1 MLIYMLEDDQVIRDL
16 VLYALRQQTDL
27 EAQGFERPS
36 AFYAAVRSRVP
47 DLILLDVMLPEE
59 DGLTVLKNLRL
70 RRETKLTPV
79 IILSAKGTGYDKICG
94 LDGGADDYIPKPF
107 EIMELL
113 SRVKAWE
120 RRLSLTAQEASG
132 EEQPREYRIGGLTVS
147 PVYHTVTADGEEV
160 RLTMKEYEIL
170 CYLLAHQDQ
179 VCTREQIFGR
189 LWGYGSERE
198 NRTLDVHIRTLRVKL
213 GEYGNLI
220 ETIRGVG
227 YKIRSSV

>member
-179 VCTREQIFGR
+179 VCTREQIFSR
-189 LWGYGSERE
+189 VWGYGSERE

-213 GEYGNLI
+213 GST
-220 ETIRGVG
+220 ET
-227 YKIRSSV
+227 

>member
-179 VCTREQIFGR
+179 VCTREQIFSR
-189 LWGYGSERE
+189 VWGYGSERE
-198 NRTLDVHIRTLRVKL
+198 NRTLDVHIRTA
-213 GEYGNLI
+213 GEAG
-220 ETIRGVG
+220 GVRKPDRNHPG
-227 YKIRSSV
+227 RRL

>member
-1 MLIYMLEDDQVIRDL
+1 MIFLIVDI
-16 VLYALRQQTDL
+16 
-27 EAQGFERPS
+27 F
-36 AFYAAVRSRVP
+36 
-47 DLILLDVMLPEE
+47 
-59 DGLTVLKNLRL
+59 
-70 RRETKLTPV
+70 
-79 IILSAKGTGYDKICG
+79 
-94 LDGGADDYIPKPF
+94 DYIPKPF

-189 LWGYGSERE
+189 VWGYGSERE

-213 GEYGNLI
+213 VEYGNLI

>member
-179 VCTREQIFGR
+179 VCTREQIFSR
-189 LWGYGSERE
+189 VWGYGSERE
-198 NRTLDVHIRTLRVKL
+198 NRTLGFRRLFCLCISPCNVSGFAL
-213 GEYGNLI
+213 
-220 ETIRGVG
+220 
-227 YKIRSSV
+227 

>member
-147 PVYHTVTADGEEV
+147 PVYQLSA
-160 RLTMKEYEIL
+160 
-170 CYLLAHQDQ
+170 CPP
-179 VCTREQIFGR
+179 
-189 LWGYGSERE
+189 GSGLHPG
-198 NRTLDVHIRTLRVKL
+198 TDFQP
-213 GEYGNLI
+213 
-220 ETIRGVG
+220 GVG
-227 YKIRSSV
+227 VWLRTGEPNPGRTYPDPAGEAGGVRESDRNHPGRGL

>member
-179 VCTREQIFGR
+179 VCTREQIF
-189 LWGYGSERE
+189 S
-198 NRTLDVHIRTLRVKL
+198 RVQ
-213 GEYGNLI
+213 
-220 ETIRGVG
+220 T
-227 YKIRSSV
+227 

>member
-1 MLIYMLEDDQVIRDL
+1 MKIWCVEDDAGIRDIEIYTL
-16 VLYALRQQTDL
+16 RTTGFEAEGFADGGAFRQALRR
-27 EAQGFERPS
+27 EK
-36 AFYAAVRSRVP
+36 P

-94 LDGGADDYIPKPF
+94 LDSGADDYIPKPF

-120 RRLSLTAQEASG
+120 RRLSLTAQENG
-132 EEQPREYRIGGLTVS
+132 EEDQPREYRIGGLTVS

-170 CYLLAHQDQ
+170 CYLLAHQNQ
-179 VCTREQIFGR
+179 VCTREQIFSR
-189 LWGYGSERE
+189 VWGYGSERE

>member
-1 MLIYMLEDDQVIRDL
+1 MDTIAVIEDNVLTGDLISDILQGEGFRVIRAYSGTEA
-16 VLYALRQQTDL
+16 LYLLKQDR
-27 EAQGFERPS
+27 
-36 AFYAAVRSRVP
+36 P

-94 LDGGADDYIPKPF
+94 LDSGADDYIPKPF

-120 RRLSLTAQEASG
+120 RRLSLTAQENG
-132 EEQPREYRIGGLTVS
+132 EEDQPREYRIGGLTVS

-170 CYLLAHQDQ
+170 CYLLAHQNQ
-179 VCTREQIFGR
+179 VCTREQIFSR
-189 LWGYGSERE
+189 VWGYGSERE

>member
-132 EEQPREYRIGGLTVS
+132 EEQPREYRIG
-147 PVYHTVTADGEEV
+147 TAVGGE
-160 RLTMKEYEIL
+160 
-170 CYLLAHQDQ
+170 A
-179 VCTREQIFGR
+179 
-189 LWGYGSERE
+189 RE
-198 NRTLDVHIRTLRVKL
+198 NLP
-213 GEYGNLI
+213 E
-220 ETIRGVG
+220 E
-227 YKIRSSV
+227 

>member
-1 MLIYMLEDDQVIRDL
+1 MALIYIVEDDDNIREIETIALKNSNYMVKDFARASDFYKALEVLLPDL
-16 VLYALRQQTDL
+16 V
-27 EAQGFERPS
+27 
-36 AFYAAVRSRVP
+36 
-47 DLILLDVMLPEE
+47 LLDVMLPEE

-70 RRETKLTPV
+70 RRETELTPV

-179 VCTREQIFGR
+179 VCTREQIFSR
-189 LWGYGSERE
+189 VWGYGSERE